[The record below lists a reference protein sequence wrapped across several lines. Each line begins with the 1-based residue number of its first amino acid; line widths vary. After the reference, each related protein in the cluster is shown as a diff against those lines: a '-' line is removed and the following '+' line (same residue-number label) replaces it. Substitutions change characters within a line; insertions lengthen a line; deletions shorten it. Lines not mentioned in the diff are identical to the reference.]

1 MRFVAGLESISM
13 HERVSHLC
21 DDWQASMEALTYH
34 YHPRFSEVN
43 NVNLFLFEFQS
54 CPLLVAVSIPKFL
67 GVPFLSPVTKLR
79 FHERSSHR
87 SSAIIS
93 ELLYQ

>member
-13 HERVSHLC
+13 HERVSHLS
-21 DDWQASMEALTYH
+21 DAWQISIEALTYH
-34 YHPRFSEVN
+34 YHPPFSEVN
-43 NVNLFLFEFQS
+43 NVNHFLFEFQS

-79 FHERSSHR
+79 FHERSSQR
-87 SSAIIS
+87 GSAIS
-93 ELLYQ
+93 SQLLQQ